1 MFIGEVGLLD
11 SKAITK
17 IQSIILI
24 AIIIIAAVGIG
35 VTYVLLSEEGQS
47 SETIKI
53 GVLTDLDGFIGK
65 TILQGIILAAE
76 QINAEGGIA
85 GKQIEVIGADT
96 DIESAIAD
104 PAVINSALTRLMTF
118 HNVDFIVGMAASK
131 GFMVQESIAQHKK
144 IFFEIGS
151 TDEEYTQRVL
161 DDYDSGKYFFRVTAN
176 ATTAI
181 PGITGALLHL
191 KELTS
196 LSKIGFLAEN
206 LAWTEGIP
214 ELMDAV
220 LPELGFNVVY
230 KGNFPPFETM
240 DFSSYFAQAEAA
252 GVEVLMPLIGVGNG
266 IAFIKEY
273 HDRQSPMVI
282 YGGILPALVAGA
294 KGWVNTDGKCEF
306 VSVSSSAVDANYP
319 LTSRTLPFREAYM
332 ERWSEIPD
340 STAAISYTV
349 LRYILTDAVGR
360 AGTLEVD
367 AVINALETACVETPN
382 AKNFVFTTSHE
393 MMLGDPNDP
402 DSDYPI
408 AMLFQW
414 QNGEMVPI
422 FPKRIMEEAGATY
435 TFPDWPGPWD

>member
-1 MFIGEVGLLD
+1 MRREIILLLD
-11 SKAITK
+11 SKALTK
-17 IQSIILI
+17 IQSIFLI
-24 AIIIIAAVGIG
+24 AIIIVATVGVG

-47 SETIKI
+47 SKTIKI
-53 GVLTDLDGFIGK
+53 GVLADLDGFIGK
-65 TILQGIILAAE
+65 TILQGTVLAAE

-104 PAVINSALTRLMTF
+104 PVVINSALTRLITF
-118 HNVDFIVGMAASK
+118 RNVDFIVGMAASQ

-151 TDEEYTQRVL
+151 TDEAYTQRVL

-196 LSKIGFLAEN
+196 LDKIGFLAEN
-206 LAWTEGIP
+206 LPWTEGIP
-214 ELMDAV
+214 ELMDVV
-220 LPELGFNVVY
+220 LPELGFDVVY

-282 YGGILPALVAGA
+282 YGGILPASVAGA
-294 KGWVNTDGKCEF
+294 EGWVNTDKKCEY

-319 LTSRTLPFREAYM
+319 LTSKTLPFREAYM

-349 LRYILTDAVGR
+349 LRYIITDAVGR
-360 AGTLEVD
+360 AGTLEVN
-367 AVINALETACVETPN
+367 AVIDALETTSVETPN
-382 AKNFVFTTSHE
+382 AKNFVFTSSHDL
-393 MMLGDPNDP
+393 MTGDPNDL
-402 DSDYPI
+402 DSDYTIFP
-408 AMLFQW
+408 MFQW
-414 QNGEMVPI
+414 QNGEMVPV
-422 FPKRIMEEAGATY
+422 FPKKIMEEAGATFM
-435 TFPDWPGPWD
+435 FPDWPGPWD